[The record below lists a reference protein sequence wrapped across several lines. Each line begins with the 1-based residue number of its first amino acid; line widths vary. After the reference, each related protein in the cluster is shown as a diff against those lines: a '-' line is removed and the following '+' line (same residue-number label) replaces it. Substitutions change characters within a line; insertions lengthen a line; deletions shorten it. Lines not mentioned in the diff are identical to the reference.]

1 MSNHVRIAYCH
12 RTLLTDDG
20 APEPKRHDYGLLIS
34 DDVDE
39 YFHPM
44 AESFDAF
51 HAIVPHPV
59 VSLPVI
65 MNVEDQT
72 VYDLI
77 GQIETQR
84 GVIIQ
89 GSWYALDALLRALD
103 LQPSGPDEHDEA
115 LQFLPGPYV
124 RAWLARH
131 GMPDTLLADL
141 ESSVRQDLITDGH
154 RDNVVCEESGIDLL
168 FAQ

>member
-20 APEPKRHDYGLLIS
+20 IPDPKQHDYGLLIS

-51 HAIVPHPV
+51 RALVPHPV

-65 MNVEDQT
+65 MNVEDET
-72 VYDLI
+72 VEDLI
-77 GQIETQR
+77 GSMETQR

-89 GSWYALDALLRALD
+89 GSWYTLDALLRTLH
-103 LQPSGPDEHDEA
+103 LQSIGPDEYDGA
-115 LQFLPGPYV
+115 MQFLPGPYV
-124 RAWLARH
+124 TAWLARH
-131 GMPDTLLADL
+131 GLPSTPLADL
-141 ESSVRQDLITDGH
+141 KPAVRQELIAEGH
-154 RDNVVCEESGIDLL
+154 RANVVCDESWVDLL
-168 FAQ
+168 FN